1 MPEKLRLGTPSAHLR
16 HTFGTLPHDTRCELA
31 LGPLQTWR
39 SDAETRF
46 RRMHL
51 RSTPFANTPPA
62 RGCPSASVAQD
73 YERFPTLL
81 SVPTAATAQLRIA
94 EQAYRARF
102 SRGTEP
108 PSILITKTSWMATRP
123 TRDSW
128 SNLAK
133 ALSK

>member
-1 MPEKLRLGTPSAHLR
+1 
-16 HTFGTLPHDTRCELA
+16 
-31 LGPLQTWR
+31 
-39 SDAETRF
+39 
-46 RRMHL
+46 
-51 RSTPFANTPPA
+51 
-62 RGCPSASVAQD
+62 D

-128 SNLAK
+128 PNLAK
-133 ALSK
+133 ALSKSAAGADCQYYLPRGPASGLFEASGGARPTPRIAWPRGASFVRGKFPRAAPRRSSNIRAPRAPRAAARIR